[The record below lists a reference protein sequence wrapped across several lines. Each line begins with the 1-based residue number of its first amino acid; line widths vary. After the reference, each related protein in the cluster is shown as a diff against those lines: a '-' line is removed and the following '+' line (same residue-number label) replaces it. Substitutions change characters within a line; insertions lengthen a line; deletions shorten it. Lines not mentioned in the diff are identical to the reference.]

1 MISKVSVLLCSYNA
15 EVYIRATLQSLLAQT
30 YTNIEILILD
40 NNSKDTTV
48 EIIKSYKDTRIHLYP
63 SEKNLGPYWGLNFLL
78 EQATGE
84 YIAIQD
90 HDDLWHPQKL
100 AKQIAFLDNNHK
112 YIWCGTKTLMRYE
125 WDQMGFEYFLW
136 KENYYTIHPSL
147 VFRNNKHYRYPH
159 TVYMCDALFQKNILC
174 HWKKILYNIDE
185 TLVMHRVR
193 DGAHNYS
200 YKWYKLTLKNL
211 KTVFSLHPVWYGVSA
226 TGFELMR
233 KLVYPVL
240 HRLKLG
246 CLIDRIE
253 RLPFILQGYKVRK
266 YSLADMNKTW
276 LYLNT
281 FE

>member
-48 EIIKSYKDTRIHLYP
+48 EIIKSYKDTRIRLYL
-63 SEKNLGPYWGLNFLL
+63 SEKNLGPYGGLNFLL

-100 AKQIAFLDNNHK
+100 AKQIAFLDKNHK

-125 WDQMGFEYFLW
+125 WDQMWFEYFLW

-147 VFRNNKHYRYPH
+147 VFRNTNTYRYPD
-159 TVYMCDALFQKNILC
+159 TVYMNDALFQKKILC
-174 HWKKILYNIDE
+174 KGEKLIYILDE
-185 TLVMHRVR
+185 TLTMHRIR
-193 DGAHNYS
+193 DGANNYS
-200 YKWYKLTLKNL
+200 YKWYTLTFKNL
-211 KTVFSLHPVWYGVSA
+211 KTVFSLHPIWYGVFA

-233 KLVYPVL
+233 KLVYPIL
-240 HRLKLG
+240 HPLKLEF
-246 CLIDRIE
+246 LIDRIE
-253 RLPFILQGYKVRK
+253 RFPYRLQGYKVRK
-266 YSLADMNKTW
+266 YSVDDIQKKGFVNLS
-276 LYLNT
+276 
-281 FE
+281 